1 MDTDFW
7 IESWSQNKIGFHQKD
22 FNKHLIKFWQHL
34 NISADSKTFVPLCG
48 KSLVLLWLKQQGH
61 DVVGIEVSE
70 LAVSTFF
77 SENNLDYTQSQQD
90 NLVRWE
96 SEQLFIWQGDF
107 FNLNQHQL
115 NNVAGVFDRAS
126 LVALPVILREK
137 YAQHLKSILPNNTQ
151 ILLLTFEYD
160 QVKKVGP
167 PFSVSEAE
175 VRALYGDKYEIKALF
190 QEDVIN
196 EYPQFKDQG
205 LNSLEEKVF
214 LLKPYG

>member
-1 MDTDFW
+1 MSFREITGNAVNVICIF
-7 IESWSQNKIGFHQKD
+7 
-22 FNKHLIKFWQHL
+22 
-34 NISADSKTFVPLCG
+34 
-48 KSLVLLWLKQQGH
+48 
-61 DVVGIEVSE
+61 VGIEVSE

>member
-7 IESWSQNKIGFHQKD
+7 IESWSQNRIGFHQKD
-22 FNKHLIKFWQHL
+22 FNKHLVKFWEQL
-34 NISADSKTFVPLCG
+34 NIPNDGMVFVPLCG
-48 KSLVLLWLKQQGH
+48 KSLDLLWLKQQGH
-61 DVVGIEVSE
+61 HVVGIEVSE

-96 SEQLFIWQGDF
+96 SEQLIIWQGDF

-115 NNVAGVFDRAS
+115 NNIAGVFDRAS
-126 LVALPVILREK
+126 LVALPVALREK
-137 YAQHLKSILPNNTQ
+137 YAQHLKNILPNNTQ

-160 QVKKVGP
+160 QAKKVGP
-167 PFSVSEAE
+167 PFSVSEAD
-175 VRALYGDKYEIKALF
+175 VQALYEDKYKIKLLF

-196 EYPQFKDQG
+196 DYPQFKDQG
-205 LNSLEEKVF
+205 LNSLEEKIF
-214 LLKPYG
+214 LLKPY